1 MVTHA
6 SYGFWQRDCNHGTDA
21 STLGALVINS
31 LDSVSQA
38 SFRLSVGTLEPA
50 SASMPLDDALY
61 LDFMRNGEA
70 VDVPG
75 EENSTRPAALLKM
88 QYMKEQSKRRELE
101 GRPGPFR
108 SALGDANTEDVY
120 IHEKEGIDLMAP
132 SDTTHNGD
140 AGPHVV
146 RVSMY
151 SEFTGG

>member
-1 MVTHA
+1 MT
-6 SYGFWQRDCNHGTDA
+6 
-21 STLGALVINS
+21 
-31 LDSVSQA
+31 
-38 SFRLSVGTLEPA
+38 
-50 SASMPLDDALY
+50 LDDALY

-75 EENSTRPAALLKM
+75 EESSTRPAALLKM

-101 GRPGPFR
+101 DRPGPFR
-108 SALGDANTEDVY
+108 SALTAANTEDAH

-132 SDTTHNGD
+132 SDTTHDGA